1 MSFHNDYE
9 YERFLPMVIS
19 HVVFDPFLNSC
30 LKTSALKSH
39 LHILSWHDRSVV
51 QSSFTA
57 QGPSEMN
64 ENINSLLF
72 TPKQTRRHVRT
83 H

>member
-9 YERFLPMVIS
+9 YERFLPIVIS
-19 HVVFDPFLNSC
+19 HVPLSSL
-30 LKTSALKSH
+30 LKTSAVKSH

-51 QSSFTA
+51 QSAVSA